1 MYGIQDVCT
10 LNIIRALRELK
21 IPTRAIRTYLERR
34 SVGETLSLLDREEA
48 LLRRRMAE
56 LEAALEEARARRARL
71 EQYRAAEDGRVFFRR
86 EEARPYVFLE
96 EDIILEKE
104 IDFLLKKLEHRHQ
117 DYLKIIGSQCMGAAV
132 DEEWLSRGVYNH
144 FSRVFFLTEPGL
156 PHDDALPAGEYA
168 CLYYRGAYD
177 RLEEHCGVLLAGIA
191 AAGRRPAG
199 RPWSCTGWTPTTPTG
214 RRSTS
219 PSCKCGWNNK
229 TVPRRSHPA
238 RDSFIGSKA
247 VQRHRAVV
255 GALLDRFHHRVI
267 PVGVVDLDVERLPH
281 LPAQQGLPQRGL
293 LADKAVEGV
302 LPHGGDH
309 LVHLGVPLV
318 LQKDGDSVVELPPR
332 RWPRRRGAPR
342 RS

>member
-1 MYGIQDVCT
+1 MKQFYQIHDLAKLFDLCPDTLRYYEEKGLLHPVRGENRYRMYGIQDVCT

-21 IPTRAIRTYLERR
+21 IPTRAIRAYLERR

-177 RLEEHCGVLLAGIA
+177 RLEEHCGVLLAGIGGGESGCVSAGGA
-191 AAGRRPAG
+191 APRGGAPGGVVGGGRAGAAPPPAG
-199 RPWSCTGWTPTTPTG
+199 PP
-214 RRSTS
+214 
-219 PSCKCGWNNK
+219 
-229 TVPRRSHPA
+229 
-238 RDSFIGSKA
+238 
-247 VQRHRAVV
+247 
-255 GALLDRFHHRVI
+255 LELYRVDAHDTNREEEY
-267 PVGVVDLDVERLPH
+267 VTELQMRVE
-281 LPAQQGLPQRGL
+281 
-293 LADKAVEGV
+293 
-302 LPHGGDH
+302 
-309 LVHLGVPLV
+309 
-318 LQKDGDSVVELPPR
+318 
-332 RWPRRRGAPR
+332 
-342 RS
+342 

>member
-1 MYGIQDVCT
+1 MKQFYQIHELAKLFNLCPDTLRYYEEKGLLHPVRGENRYRMYGIQDVCT

-56 LEAALEEARARRARL
+56 LEAAL
-71 EQYRAAEDGRVFFRR
+71 

-199 RPWSCTGWTPTTPTG
+199 PP
-214 RRSTS
+214 
-219 PSCKCGWNNK
+219 
-229 TVPRRSHPA
+229 
-238 RDSFIGSKA
+238 
-247 VQRHRAVV
+247 
-255 GALLDRFHHRVI
+255 LELYRVDAHDTNREEEY
-267 PVGVVDLDVERLPH
+267 VTELQMRVE
-281 LPAQQGLPQRGL
+281 
-293 LADKAVEGV
+293 
-302 LPHGGDH
+302 
-309 LVHLGVPLV
+309 
-318 LQKDGDSVVELPPR
+318 
-332 RWPRRRGAPR
+332 
-342 RS
+342 

>member
-1 MYGIQDVCT
+1 MLNPRTIRKSRAGGKKLKQFYQIHELAKLFDLCPDTLRYYEEKGLLHPVRGENRYRMYGIQDVCT

-21 IPTRAIRTYLERR
+21 IPTRAIRAYLERR

-177 RLEEHCGVLLAGIA
+177 HLEEHCGVLLAGIA

-199 RPWSCTGWTPTTPTG
+199 PP
-214 RRSTS
+214 
-219 PSCKCGWNNK
+219 
-229 TVPRRSHPA
+229 
-238 RDSFIGSKA
+238 
-247 VQRHRAVV
+247 
-255 GALLDRFHHRVI
+255 LELYRVDAHDTNREEEY
-267 PVGVVDLDVERLPH
+267 VTELQMRVE
-281 LPAQQGLPQRGL
+281 
-293 LADKAVEGV
+293 
-302 LPHGGDH
+302 
-309 LVHLGVPLV
+309 
-318 LQKDGDSVVELPPR
+318 
-332 RWPRRRGAPR
+332 
-342 RS
+342 

>member
-1 MYGIQDVCT
+1 MKQFYQIHELAKLFNLCPDTLRYYEEKGLLHPVRGENRYRMYGIQDVCT

-117 DYLKIIGSQCMGAAV
+117 DYIKIIGDQCMGAAV
-132 DEEWLSRGVYNH
+132 DGESLKQGVYNH

-156 PHDDALPAGEYA
+156 PSDGVLPAGEYA
-168 CLYYRGAYD
+168 RLFYRGGYGALQRHYQT
-177 RLEEHCGVLLAGIA
+177 LLAQVA

-199 RPWSCTGWTPTTPTG
+199 EPLELYRIDAHDTNREAEYVTELQ
-214 RRSTS
+214 
-219 PSCKCGWNNK
+219 
-229 TVPRRSHPA
+229 VPVR
-238 RDSFIGSKA
+238 
-247 VQRHRAVV
+247 
-255 GALLDRFHHRVI
+255 
-267 PVGVVDLDVERLPH
+267 
-281 LPAQQGLPQRGL
+281 
-293 LADKAVEGV
+293 
-302 LPHGGDH
+302 
-309 LVHLGVPLV
+309 
-318 LQKDGDSVVELPPR
+318 
-332 RWPRRRGAPR
+332 
-342 RS
+342 

>member
-1 MYGIQDVCT
+1 MKQFYQIHELAKLFDLCPDTLRYYEEKGLLHPVRGENRYRMYGIQDVCT

-34 SVGETLSLLDREEA
+34 SVGETLSLLD
-48 LLRRRMAE
+48 
-56 LEAALEEARARRARL
+56 
-71 EQYRAAEDGRVFFRR
+71 R

-199 RPWSCTGWTPTTPTG
+199 PP
-214 RRSTS
+214 
-219 PSCKCGWNNK
+219 
-229 TVPRRSHPA
+229 
-238 RDSFIGSKA
+238 
-247 VQRHRAVV
+247 
-255 GALLDRFHHRVI
+255 LELYRVDAHDTNREEEY
-267 PVGVVDLDVERLPH
+267 VTELQMRVE
-281 LPAQQGLPQRGL
+281 
-293 LADKAVEGV
+293 
-302 LPHGGDH
+302 
-309 LVHLGVPLV
+309 
-318 LQKDGDSVVELPPR
+318 
-332 RWPRRRGAPR
+332 
-342 RS
+342 

>member
-1 MYGIQDVCT
+1 MKQFYQIHELAKLFDLCPDTLRYYEEKGLLHPVRGENRYRMYGIQDVCT

-21 IPTRAIRTYLERR
+21 IPTRAIRAYLERR

-177 RLEEHCGVLLAGIA
+177 HLEEHCGVLLAGIA

-199 RPWSCTGWTPTTPTG
+199 PPLELYRVDAHDTNREAESVTELQMRVEYQTGPAPEPSGAGQFHWFKSGSAAPSRRRRPS
-214 RRSTS
+214 RSLS
-219 PSCKCGWNNK
+219 
-229 TVPRRSHPA
+229 
-238 RDSFIGSKA
+238 
-247 VQRHRAVV
+247 
-255 GALLDRFHHRVI
+255 
-267 PVGVVDLDVERLPH
+267 
-281 LPAQQGLPQRGL
+281 
-293 LADKAVEGV
+293 
-302 LPHGGDH
+302 
-309 LVHLGVPLV
+309 
-318 LQKDGDSVVELPPR
+318 PPR
-332 RWPRRRGAPR
+332 HTHRCR
-342 RS
+342 

>member
-1 MYGIQDVCT
+1 MKQFYQIHELAKLFNLCPDTLRYYEEKGLLHPVRGENRYRMYGIQDVCT

-199 RPWSCTGWTPTTPTG
+199 PPLELYRVDAHDTNREEEYVTELQMRVEQQNCPAPEPSGAGQFHWFKSGSAAPSRRRRPSRWLS
-214 RRSTS
+214 
-219 PSCKCGWNNK
+219 
-229 TVPRRSHPA
+229 
-238 RDSFIGSKA
+238 
-247 VQRHRAVV
+247 
-255 GALLDRFHHRVI
+255 
-267 PVGVVDLDVERLPH
+267 
-281 LPAQQGLPQRGL
+281 
-293 LADKAVEGV
+293 
-302 LPHGGDH
+302 
-309 LVHLGVPLV
+309 
-318 LQKDGDSVVELPPR
+318 PPR
-332 RWPRRRGAPR
+332 HTRRYR
-342 RS
+342 

>member
-1 MYGIQDVCT
+1 MKQFYQIHELAKLFDLCPDTLRYYEEKGLLHPVRGENRYRMYGIQDVCT

-56 LEAALEEARARRARL
+56 LEAALEEARARWARL

-199 RPWSCTGWTPTTPTG
+199 PP
-214 RRSTS
+214 
-219 PSCKCGWNNK
+219 
-229 TVPRRSHPA
+229 
-238 RDSFIGSKA
+238 
-247 VQRHRAVV
+247 
-255 GALLDRFHHRVI
+255 LELYRVDAHDTNREEEY
-267 PVGVVDLDVERLPH
+267 VTELQMRVE
-281 LPAQQGLPQRGL
+281 
-293 LADKAVEGV
+293 
-302 LPHGGDH
+302 
-309 LVHLGVPLV
+309 
-318 LQKDGDSVVELPPR
+318 
-332 RWPRRRGAPR
+332 
-342 RS
+342 

>member
-1 MYGIQDVCT
+1 MKQFYQIHELAKLFDLCPDTLRYYEEKGLLHPVRGENRYRMYGIQDVCT

-21 IPTRAIRTYLERR
+21 IPTRAIRAYLERR

-168 CLYYRGAYD
+168 CLYYRGAYGPPGGA
-177 RLEEHCGVLLAGIA
+177 L
-191 AAGRRPAG
+191 RRPAG
-199 RPWSCTGWTPTTPTG
+199 GDRGGGPPPGGAAPGAVPGGRPRHQPGG
-214 RRSTS
+214 
-219 PSCKCGWNNK
+219 G
-229 TVPRRSHPA
+229 V
-238 RDSFIGSKA
+238 
-247 VQRHRAVV
+247 RHRAANAGGITKLSRA
-255 GALLDRFHHRVI
+255 GAI
-267 PVGVVDLDVERLPH
+267 
-281 LPAQQGLPQRGL
+281 
-293 LADKAVEGV
+293 
-302 LPHGGDH
+302 
-309 LVHLGVPLV
+309 
-318 LQKDGDSVVELPPR
+318 
-332 RWPRRRGAPR
+332 RRGTVSLVQKRFSGTEPSSAPF
-342 RS
+342 SMAFTTASYP

>member
-1 MYGIQDVCT
+1 MKQFYQIHELAKLFDLCPDTLRYYEEKGLLHPVRGENRYRMYGIQDVCT
-10 LNIIRALRELK
+10 LNIIRALRELSL
-21 IPTRAIRTYLERR
+21 PTRAIRTYLERR

-86 EEARPYVFLE
+86 EAERPYVFLE

-132 DEEWLSRGVYNH
+132 DEEWLSHGVYNH

-199 RPWSCTGWTPTTPTG
+199 PP
-214 RRSTS
+214 
-219 PSCKCGWNNK
+219 
-229 TVPRRSHPA
+229 
-238 RDSFIGSKA
+238 
-247 VQRHRAVV
+247 
-255 GALLDRFHHRVI
+255 LELYRVDAHDTNREEEY
-267 PVGVVDLDVERLPH
+267 VTELQMRVE
-281 LPAQQGLPQRGL
+281 
-293 LADKAVEGV
+293 
-302 LPHGGDH
+302 
-309 LVHLGVPLV
+309 
-318 LQKDGDSVVELPPR
+318 
-332 RWPRRRGAPR
+332 
-342 RS
+342 

>member
-1 MYGIQDVCT
+1 MKQFYQIHELAKLFDLCPDTLRYYEEKGLLHPVRGENRYRMYGIQDVCT

-132 DEEWLSRGVYNH
+132 DEEWLSRG
-144 FSRVFFLTEPGL
+144 G
-156 PHDDALPAGEYA
+156 AL
-168 CLYYRGAYD
+168 
-177 RLEEHCGVLLAGIA
+177 
-191 AAGRRPAG
+191 RRPAG
-199 RPWSCTGWTPTTPTG
+199 GDRGGGPPPGGAAPGAVPGGRPRHQPGG
-214 RRSTS
+214 
-219 PSCKCGWNNK
+219 G
-229 TVPRRSHPA
+229 V
-238 RDSFIGSKA
+238 
-247 VQRHRAVV
+247 RHRAANAGGITKLSRA
-255 GALLDRFHHRVI
+255 GAI
-267 PVGVVDLDVERLPH
+267 
-281 LPAQQGLPQRGL
+281 
-293 LADKAVEGV
+293 
-302 LPHGGDH
+302 
-309 LVHLGVPLV
+309 
-318 LQKDGDSVVELPPR
+318 
-332 RWPRRRGAPR
+332 RRGTVSLVQKRFSGTEPSSAPF
-342 RS
+342 SMAFTTASYP

>member
-1 MYGIQDVCT
+1 MKQFYQIHELAKLFDLCPDTLRYYEEKGLLHPVRGENRYRMYGIQDVCT

-86 EEARPYVFLE
+86 EAERPYVFLE

-177 RLEEHCGVLLAGIA
+177 RLEEHCGALLAGIA

-199 RPWSCTGWTPTTPTG
+199 PP
-214 RRSTS
+214 
-219 PSCKCGWNNK
+219 
-229 TVPRRSHPA
+229 
-238 RDSFIGSKA
+238 
-247 VQRHRAVV
+247 
-255 GALLDRFHHRVI
+255 LELYRVDAHDTNREEEY
-267 PVGVVDLDVERLPH
+267 VTELQMRVE
-281 LPAQQGLPQRGL
+281 
-293 LADKAVEGV
+293 
-302 LPHGGDH
+302 
-309 LVHLGVPLV
+309 
-318 LQKDGDSVVELPPR
+318 
-332 RWPRRRGAPR
+332 
-342 RS
+342 